1 MLNVVWMEREFD
13 AYKLSCRM
21 CPSNYNYFW
30 DRARYWSK
38 IIIFS
43 YPLAFDASVRG
54 VPIGIAPPRFFT
66 EKLEWLGYPMVKKF
80 QRYLCSFWC
89 NSRTC
94 QTDRR
99 TDTACRHIPRLC
111 IASRGKNRRVF
122 ATVMLKCKGSSFF
135 DLQYIFDIFIV
146 KQICNVFICLNVQNV
161 CQLQQVLIWHCQL
174 LLQGLFDVR

>member
-1 MLNVVWMEREFD
+1 MAWLPDGEKNFKD
-13 AYKLSCRM
+13 
-21 CPSNYNYFW
+21 
-30 DRARYWSK
+30 
-38 IIIFS
+38 IF
-43 YPLAFDASVRG
+43 VRFG
-54 VPIGIAPPRFFT
+54 ATHEHVR
-66 EKLEWLGYPMVKKF
+66 
-80 QRYLCSFWC
+80 
-89 NSRTC
+89 

-135 DLQYIFDIFIV
+135 DLQCIFDIFIV